1 MINISRIVRLVNGK
15 KEKSNIKPLLFG
27 MILLFVL
34 QMIDG
39 LSTGAVGSLIGA
51 CVIGLPNMSAVK
63 KGYSQ

>member
-1 MINISRIVRLVNGK
+1 
-15 KEKSNIKPLLFG
+15 

-51 CVIGLPNMSAVK
+51 CVIGLPNMRAVK